1 MPRRA
6 TGKPARKPERQ
17 PAPQPEEPDRTED
30 DILLQRALE
39 VTLAGE
45 PHTIKLLPIRPQA
58 EWRRKVVPLLSGF
71 LGISKIS
78 TDDPAEFEAGLAS
91 VLIETP
97 EKMLDLFFDYA
108 RDLDRE
114 EIENTA
120 TEAEV
125 AVAFK
130 KIVAVVLPPPLL
142 KALTGA
148 LTEAVR

>member
-6 TGKPARKPERQ
+6 TGKPAQQ
-17 PAPQPEEPDRTED
+17 PQEPDRNED
-30 DILLQRALE
+30 DILLQRPIE

-45 PHTIKLLPIRPQA
+45 PHTIKLLPIRAQA

-71 LGISKIS
+71 LGLSNLS

-91 VLIETP
+91 ILIETP

-108 RDLDRE
+108 RDLDRD

-125 AVAFK
+125 AVAFE
-130 KIVAVVLPPPLL
+130 KIVAIVMPSPLVT
-142 KALTGA
+142 ALTGA
-148 LTEAVR
+148 VR

>member
-6 TGKPARKPERQ
+6 TGKPAQ
-17 PAPQPEEPDRTED
+17 QPEEPTRNED
-30 DILLQRALE
+30 DILLQRPLE
-39 VTLAGE
+39 VTLADKQY
-45 PHTIKLLPIRPQA
+45 TIKLLPIRAQA

-71 LGISKIS
+71 MALGGIS
-78 TDDPAEFEAGLAS
+78 TEDPAKFEAGLAS
-91 VLIETP
+91 ILIDTP

-108 RDLDRE
+108 RDLDRD

-142 KALTGA
+142 TALTGA
-148 LTEAVR
+148 MTAALR